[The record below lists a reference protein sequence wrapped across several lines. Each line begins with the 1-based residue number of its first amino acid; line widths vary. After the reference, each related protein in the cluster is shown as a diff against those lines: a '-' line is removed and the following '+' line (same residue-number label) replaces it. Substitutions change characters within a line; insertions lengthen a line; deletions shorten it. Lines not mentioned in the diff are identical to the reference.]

1 MPSLIGSSLAMIIFL
16 GCAFALLILLNSS
29 SSRPD
34 GQPEPVPAQ
43 AEPVARQFLTE
54 REEAMLA
61 AIEQI
66 LPGHRIHAQVS
77 MGALLRAPR
86 RDGRKASAADRN
98 SFSQKIVDFVVQD
111 RLSGSVV
118 ALVEVDDSSHV
129 ARRDQER
136 DAMTQRA
143 GRDAVAG
150 LLALSRRPT
159 AIFGFND
166 LVALGLMSALR
177 RQGIEPGRAKPALP
191 DVRLALAPLL
201 QSRTSISAAED
212 RQAGD
217 A

>member
-1 MPSLIGSSLAMIIFL
+1 
-16 GCAFALLILLNSS
+16 
-29 SSRPD
+29 
-34 GQPEPVPAQ
+34 
-43 AEPVARQFLTE
+43 
-54 REEAMLA
+54 
-61 AIEQI
+61 
-66 LPGHRIHAQVS
+66 

-129 ARRDQER
+129 ARRDRER

-143 GRDAVAG
+143 GYTTIRIPA
-150 LLALSRRPT
+150 
-159 AIFGFND
+159 
-166 LVALGLMSALR
+166 
-177 RQGIEPGRAKPALP
+177 RAKPALP

>member
-16 GCAFALLILLNSS
+16 GCAFALLILLNNSS
-29 SSRPD
+29 SSP
-34 GQPEPVPAQ
+34 GGPTEPVPAQAQ

-111 RLSGSVV
+111 RSSGSVV
-118 ALVEVDDSSHV
+118 ALIEVDDSSHV
-129 ARRDQER
+129 ARRDQDR

-143 GRDAVAG
+143 GYTTIRIPA
-150 LLALSRRPT
+150 
-159 AIFGFND
+159 
-166 LVALGLMSALR
+166 
-177 RQGIEPGRAKPALP
+177 RAKPALP

>member
-1 MPSLIGSSLAMIIFL
+1 MPSLIGSSFAMIIFL
-16 GCAFALLILLNSS
+16 GCAFALLILLNNS
-29 SSRPD
+29 SSRRGGP
-34 GQPEPVPAQ
+34 PEPVPTQ
-43 AEPVARQFLTE
+43 AEPVSRQFLTE
-54 REEAMLA
+54 REGAMLV

-77 MGALLRAPR
+77 MGALLRVPR
-86 RDGRKASAADRN
+86 RDGGKASAADRN

-118 ALVEVDDSSHV
+118 ALIEVDDSSHV

-143 GRDAVAG
+143 GYTTIRIPA
-150 LLALSRRPT
+150 
-159 AIFGFND
+159 
-166 LVALGLMSALR
+166 
-177 RQGIEPGRAKPALP
+177 RAKAALP

-201 QSRTSISAAED
+201 QSRAED

>member
-16 GCAFALLILLNSS
+16 GCAFALLILLHSS

-143 GRDAVAG
+143 GYTTIRIPA
-150 LLALSRRPT
+150 
-159 AIFGFND
+159 
-166 LVALGLMSALR
+166 
-177 RQGIEPGRAKPALP
+177 RAKPAFP